1 MSILEFENQKGALE
15 AVSGDIREL
24 EKYIREGEHQTQ
36 DFKFRID
43 SAQKIAKTLSAFA
56 NTDGGSLLIGVKD
69 NGKITGVDPQEEYYM
84 IEGAA
89 TLYCKPPVAFNTVVY
104 QNDDEHYVLQIEV
117 PESQEKPHYAKDE
130 QGKWLA
136 YIRQA
141 DENFLANR
149 VLIHY
154 MKDKKLDS
162 QRKNMV
168 AYSQDERAL
177 FNLLSQEKE
186 ISLSRF
192 IKKTKLPLYKGER
205 LLATFLKW
213 GIIKSRATDK
223 GIRFYLSESL

>member
-1 MSILEFENQKGALE
+1 MDFSKFDNHKSALE
-15 AVSGDIREL
+15 AASGDIHTL
-24 EKYIREGEHQTQ
+24 EKRIREGEHQQQ

-69 NGKITGVDPQEEYYM
+69 NGKITGIDPQEEFYM

-89 TLYCKPPVAFNTVVY
+89 DLYCKPPIKFNTLVY
-104 QNDDEHYVLQIEV
+104 EDEEGKQVLEIDIPPSSER
-117 PESQEKPHYAKDE
+117 PHYAKSE
-130 QGKWLA
+130 EGKWLA

-154 MKDKKLDS
+154 MKDKKPETK
-162 QRKNMV
+162 RKNMV
-168 AYSQDERAL
+168 AYSEDERAL
-177 FNLLSQEKE
+177 FDLLSREKE
-186 ISLSRF
+186 ISLSKFMRSAQ
-192 IKKTKLPLYKGER
+192 LPVNKAER

-213 GIIKSRATDK
+213 GLIKSRATEK
-223 GIRFYLSESL
+223 GIRFYLS